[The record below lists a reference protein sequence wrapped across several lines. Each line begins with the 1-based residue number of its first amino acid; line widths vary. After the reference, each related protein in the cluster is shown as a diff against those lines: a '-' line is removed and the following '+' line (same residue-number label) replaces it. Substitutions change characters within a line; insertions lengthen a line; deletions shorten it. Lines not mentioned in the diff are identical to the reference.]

1 MRGFNKVLVGVAAV
15 GLTATTAACSSS
27 SAKPVG
33 EFKTL
38 SGNTTTVV
46 PDPGFVKALTSLKV
60 TPGLVGS
67 AKMTSQGFAFPITG
81 GHVKIWKKGEHKP
94 YVHGE
99 IDHKGSGLSLTA
111 GGIKVEL
118 TDFVIEPGNDSAL
131 FGNVSANGKSVVKD
145 AKLFNL
151 DGNTLQTPTISSAG
165 VATLKG
171 TTIYLSQAAAD
182 LLNKTYKI
190 TALKG
195 GVKTGTK
202 IGTAIISATGK

>member
-1 MRGFNKVLVGVAAV
+1 MRGFNKVLVGVAAL
-15 GLTATTAACSSS
+15 GLAGTMAACSKT
-27 SAKPVG
+27 AKPVG

-38 SGNTTTVV
+38 TGNTTTVV

-60 TPGLVGS
+60 TPGLVGT

-81 GHVKIWKKGEHKP
+81 GHVKLYKKGDHTP
-94 YVHGE
+94 YVQGE

-111 GGIKVEL
+111 GGVKVEL
-118 TDFVIEPGNDSAL
+118 TDFVVEPGNDSAL

-151 DGNTLQTPTISSAG
+151 DGSTLQTPTLSKAG
-165 VATLKG
+165 VATLQG
-171 TTIYLSQAAAD
+171 TTIYLSKAAAD

-195 GVKTGTK
+195 GAKTGTK
-202 IGTAIISATGK
+202 VGTAIISATGK